1 MNITFK
7 TDSGEKI
14 KLKNVILT
22 NIDSFQETDMEPKSI
37 TFTISYSFDSTGYDD
52 FVRNIV
58 HNL

>member
-7 TDSGEKI
+7 TDSGKKI

-37 TFTISYSFDSTGYDD
+37 TFTISYSFDSTGHGD
-52 FVRNIV
+52 FVRNVV